1 MLSAPLASLVFIHMP
16 CCLLTK
22 VFEAYVV
29 TFLSWTPIFEWYI
42 TRLVDKERQ
51 QEDIWD
57 GEIGLYAQNIDNI
70 FSPIVNII
78 GWVYMSISRERDLFI
93 LTSFDLFHNF
103 NFNMTVCVLTKWP
116 DSTVQFF
123 VELKMPR
130 IGLYSSYER
139 GPFRGFEHASVRGG
153 GGDDCKFWIW
163 KSFEIFNDEKT
174 TCIIIYWINI
184 KLIWYIFIMTFK
196 AWCLDTQSQ

>member
-1 MLSAPLASLVFIHMP
+1 MDKCVPTILHRSLPTCGADHGLIKGKAVLSAPLASLVFIHMP
-16 CCLLTK
+16 CCPLTK
-22 VFEAYVV
+22 VFATYVV

-153 GGDDCKFWIW
+153 VVVTIANSEYENHLKFSMM
-163 KSFEIFNDEKT
+163 KKRHV
-174 TCIIIYWINI
+174 
-184 KLIWYIFIMTFK
+184 
-196 AWCLDTQSQ
+196 